1 MSFTQYLLN
10 AALLVLVLGT
20 NLGRRVATP
29 RRLLFPVALVAVAA
43 VVLLRSVPTAGNDV
57 QLELAGVAAGVAA
70 GALAGT
76 VMSVE
81 RVGARAWTVAGV
93 TYAAI
98 WVGAIGGRMLFA
110 AAATGPFA
118 TDVGQYSMR
127 HQITGADAWTTAF
140 VLMALTM
147 VLTRVAVTTLKLH
160 RQGREDRSECGNEPT
175 GSAASGPAAPLGS

>member
-1 MSFTQYLLN
+1 MSVTQYLLN

-20 NLGRRVATP
+20 NLGRRVAAP

-70 GALAGT
+70 GALAGI
-76 VMSVE
+76 VMRVE
-81 RVGARAWTVAGV
+81 HVGARAWTVAGAS
-93 TYAAI
+93 YAAI
-98 WVGAIGGRMLFA
+98 WVVAIGGRIMFA
-110 AAATGPFA
+110 TAATGPFA
-118 TDVGQYSMR
+118 TDIGLYSMR
-127 HQITGADAWTTAF
+127 HHITGADAWTTAF

-160 RQGREDRSECGNEPT
+160 RQGREARSEGGDELPRSAGS
-175 GSAASGPAAPLGS
+175 GSAAPVGS

>member
-1 MSFTQYLLN
+1 MSLIQYLLN

-43 VVLLRSVPTAGNDV
+43 MVLLRSVPTAGNDV

-93 TYAAI
+93 TYASI
-98 WVGAIGGRMLFA
+98 WVVAIGGRMLFA

-118 TDVGQYSMR
+118 TGIGLYSMR
-127 HQITGADAWTTAF
+127 HQITGADAWTAAF

-160 RQGREDRSECGNEPT
+160 RQGGQACSEWGNEPRRSAVSGRPAPS
-175 GSAASGPAAPLGS
+175 GS